1 MLDTY
6 ITEPERKI
14 PVKKF
19 YDTVVAGGGI
29 AGISAALAAARCGAR
44 VLLAEREYM
53 LGGLA
58 TAGLVTIYLPLC
70 DGNGRQVS
78 FGIAEELLRLSASRG
93 FEGHYSATWMNGGSA
108 EDRRGKRFEIQYNP
122 YVFAILAEQILKE
135 NGVDIL
141 YGSAVCDTAVRN
153 GRITHLIFENKS
165 GRFAAETVNVIDAT
179 GDADVCRI
187 SGEET
192 VVFKQGNVPA
202 SWYYAVKNGKYQL
215 RELGFSDIPDSQ
227 KTPEQLAADRKSK
240 RFAGLDG
247 DELTELTLLAH
258 RTLLEDFFKD
268 GEDSPEHSLASVA
281 FIPQIRMTRRIAGI
295 YTQDDTELH
304 REYADSVG
312 LFSDWRKRGPVYE
325 LPFSALYG
333 SKILNLITAGRC
345 ISVTDAM
352 WDITRVIPV
361 CAVSGQA
368 AGTAAALT
376 DDFSRTDLGRLQER
390 LRSGGVVLHENE
402 LKADQI

>member
-1 MLDTY
+1 M
-6 ITEPERKI
+6 
-14 PVKKF
+14 
-19 YDTVVAGGGI
+19 AGGGI

-93 FEGHYSATWMNGGSA
+93 FEGHYSAAWMNGGSA
-108 EDRRGKRFEIQYNP
+108 EKRRGKRFEIQYNP
-122 YVFAILAEQILKE
+122 YVFAILAEQLLKE
-135 NGVDIL
+135 NGVDVL
-141 YGSAVCDTAVRN
+141 YGSIVCDAAVRN

-165 GRFAAETVNVIDAT
+165 GRFAAETVNVVDAT
-179 GDADVCRI
+179 GDADVCRV

-192 VVFKQGNVPA
+192 VLFKQGNVPA
-202 SWYYAVKNGKYQL
+202 SWYYTVKNGKYQL
-215 RELGFSDIPDSQ
+215 KELGFSDIPDSQ

-247 DELTELTLLAH
+247 DELTELTLLSH
-258 RTLLEDFFKD
+258 RTLIEDFFKD
-268 GEDSPEHSLASVA
+268 GEDSPEHALASVA

-304 REYADSVG
+304 REYANSVG
-312 LFSDWRKRGPVYE
+312 LFSDWRKCGPVYE

-333 SKILNLITAGRC
+333 SKISNLIAAGRC

-390 LRSGGVVLHENE
+390 RRSAAR
-402 LKADQI
+402 K